1 MGHFF
6 QIGDMV
12 EVYSQ
17 SHKNLYG
24 KIGSV
29 LETKNWELSGVM
41 KQDIKI
47 RVNGTDIWIPSEDC
61 LIY

>member
-1 MGHFF
+1 MGQFF

-12 EVYSQ
+12 EIYSQ

-29 LETKNWELSGVM
+29 LETKNWEMSGRI

-47 RVNGTDIWIPSEDC
+47 CVNGMDIWIDSEDC

>member
-12 EVYSQ
+12 EIYSQ
-17 SHKNLYG
+17 SHNLYG

-29 LETKNWELSGVM
+29 LETKNWKLSGQM

-47 RVNGTDIWIPSEDC
+47 RINGMDIWTPSEDC